1 MGELKTIWRI
11 TMSDDV
17 KNNAQEEVNE
27 QIDDEITEEAIPTV
41 EVVDSEVEV
50 LKVEVEKQRDL
61 ALRTMADM
69 ENLKRRSRIDVEN
82 AHKFGLEKFVNALIP
97 VIDSMEMGL
106 DASKK
111 EDATV
116 KSIQEGLEMSFK
128 QTLDMLEKFSVERI
142 NPMGEKFDPKTQE
155 AMTMV
160 PSPDHES
167 NTVMDVIQKGY
178 VLNDRLVRAARVI
191 VAQ

>member
-1 MGELKTIWRI
+1 MGELKIIWRI

>member
-1 MGELKTIWRI
+1 MGELKIIWRI

-116 KSIQEGLEMSFK
+116 KSIQEGLEMTFK

-142 NPMGEKFDPKTQE
+142 NPMGEKFDHKTQE

>member
-1 MGELKTIWRI
+1 
-11 TMSDDV
+11 MSEEKKSDI
-17 KNNAQEEVNE
+17 QEEVTEQVNE
-27 QIDDEITEEAIPTV
+27 AITEEAIPMV
-41 EVVDSEVEV
+41 DAVDSEVEA
-50 LKVEVEKQRDL
+50 LNAEVAKQKDL

-97 VIDSMEMGL
+97 VMDSMELGL

-111 EDATV
+111 EDATIE
-116 KSIQEGLEMSFK
+116 SIREGLEMTFK
-128 QTLDMLEKFSVERI
+128 QTLDMLDKFSVERV
-142 NPMGEKFDPKTQE
+142 NPIGEKFDPKTQE

-167 NTVMDVIQKGY
+167 NMVMDVIQKGY
-178 VLNDRLVRAARVI
+178 VLNERLVRPARVI